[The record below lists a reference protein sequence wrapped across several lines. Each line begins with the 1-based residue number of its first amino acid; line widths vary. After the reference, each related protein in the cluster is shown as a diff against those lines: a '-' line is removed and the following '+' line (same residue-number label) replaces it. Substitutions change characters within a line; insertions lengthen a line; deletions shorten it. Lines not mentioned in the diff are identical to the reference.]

1 MQFILILEIKRVK
14 NKSIFK
20 KIYFAISLIIVLALF
35 VLIFCLSHENGEDST
50 ETSSW
55 FTALINFILPFP
67 VSESTVRTL
76 AHFSEFACLSFFMN
90 NLFVAYKDKLTPIIA
105 CTLSFLYAISDE
117 IHQIFVPGRACQF
130 IDMMVDLGGILS
142 GFIVY
147 AVIYILIRK
156 TIKKFG
162 MRNA

>member
-1 MQFILILEIKRVK
+1 MQFTLILEIKKVK
-14 NKSIFK
+14 NKSTFK
-20 KIYFAISLIIVLALF
+20 KIYFSVSFIIVIALL
-35 VLIFCLSHENGEDST
+35 VLIFCLSNENGEDST

-105 CTLSFLYAISDE
+105 CTLSFLYAVSDE

-156 TIKKFG
+156 IIKKFG

>member
-1 MQFILILEIKRVK
+1 MK
-14 NKSIFK
+14 NKSTFK

-55 FTALINFILPFP
+55 FTTLISFILPFP

-130 IDMMVDLGGILS
+130 IDMMVDLAGIIS
-142 GFIVY
+142 GMVVY
-147 AVIYILIRK
+147 TIIYIIIKRTHRK
-156 TIKKFG
+156 
-162 MRNA
+162 MLSAEC